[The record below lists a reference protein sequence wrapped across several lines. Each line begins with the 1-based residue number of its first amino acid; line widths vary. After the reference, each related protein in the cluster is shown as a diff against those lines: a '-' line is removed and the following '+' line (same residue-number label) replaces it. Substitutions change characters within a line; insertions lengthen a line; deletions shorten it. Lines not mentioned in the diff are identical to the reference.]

1 MGTGTASYGP
11 QFAVD
16 EDAAL
21 RRERLV
27 IEHLTQVR
35 IIAGRIH
42 DRLPSH
48 IPLEDLVSA
57 ESLDYSTP

>member
-1 MGTGTASYGP
+1 MSTGTASYGP

-16 EDAAL
+16 NDAVL

-27 IEHLTQVR
+27 MEHLAQVR

-42 DRLPSH
+42 DRLPDIDDVQQYVFCNNS
-48 IPLEDLVSA
+48 
-57 ESLDYSTP
+57 